1 MANFKLQ
8 SVFTGTFTNT
18 TFAIDQTMGLR
29 IVSVNLI
36 SGAASILGTSSIPGL
51 TTGTA
56 ALSVGQ
62 PIVIPADPGY
72 TLDGITI
79 DSTGGGVFE
88 VIAK

>member
-1 MANFKLQ
+1 MSFKTQ
-8 SVFTGTFTNT
+8 SIYTGTFTNT
-18 TFAIDQTMGLR
+18 TFVINETMGLR

-36 SGAASILGTSSIPGL
+36 SGVATILGTTIIPGL
-51 TTGTA
+51 TTSS
-56 ALSVGQ
+56 ALLTVGQ
-62 PIVIPADPGY
+62 PIVLPADPGY

>member
-1 MANFKLQ
+1 MGFKTQ

-18 TFAIDQTMGLR
+18 TFAIVESLGLT
-29 IVSVNLI
+29 IVSINLI
-36 SGAASILGTSSIPGL
+36 SGVATIAGSTRIPGIAP
-51 TTGTA
+51 TSA
-56 ALSVGQ
+56 ALTVGQ
-62 PIVIPADPGY
+62 PITIPADAGY